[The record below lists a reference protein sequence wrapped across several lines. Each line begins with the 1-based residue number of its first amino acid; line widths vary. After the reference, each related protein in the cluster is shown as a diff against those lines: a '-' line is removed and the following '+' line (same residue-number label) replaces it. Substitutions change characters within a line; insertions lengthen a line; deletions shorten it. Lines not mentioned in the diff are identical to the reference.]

1 MERPVPVPDAATAPY
16 WAAANEGRFVMPRCT
31 QCGRWHFYPRALCP
45 HCSSEKLEWA
55 DCSGRGTV
63 YSYTVVHR
71 APSLAFAAEVPYVVA
86 IVEVE
91 EGPHLM
97 SSVVNC
103 VPETVRIGM
112 KVRAAFRR
120 VAEDTQLPVFEPAS
134 AATDYLRRDEVT

>member
-71 APSLAFAAEVPYVVA
+71 APSPAFAAEVPYVVA

-103 VPETVRIGM
+103 APETVRIGM

-120 VAEDTQLPVFEPAS
+120 VAEDTQLPVFEPA
-134 AATDYLRRDEVT
+134 